1 MAFSL
6 ACVHSLLSLQY
17 GGRVQASPT
26 AFGAG
31 DMGASAASAAS
42 EEEERMEE
50 EEKAKK
56 EGGRKEGRAEGD
68 ALCQNLETLTFQV
81 GKNKL
86 TTRMNF
92 HSIFMCH
99 WMDLFKGNLHSKPLV
114 FTSTYGGQA

>member
-1 MAFSL
+1 
-6 ACVHSLLSLQY
+6 
-17 GGRVQASPT
+17 
-26 AFGAG
+26 
-31 DMGASAASAAS
+31 MGASAASAAS

-56 EGGRKEGRAEGD
+56 EGGRKEGREGGREGGEGRKEGRAEGD